1 VRSFSVFGRAAFL
14 AVLVG
19 PVTGAA
25 QSAPQPTCVDTPVYR
40 LLDFWLGEWDVFV
53 GDEQV
58 GHNRISKVLDGCAI
72 TEDWHGAGGTHGMSL
87 FYVDPD
93 GAWQQVWVT
102 GRATLPGGTK
112 EKRLVGRPDDRSVR
126 FQGRIRHPEAGEWL
140 DRTTLTGLADGSVRQ
155 VIEISRDNG
164 RTWAVNFDAIYRR
177 VD

>member
-1 VRSFSVFGRAAFL
+1 MRGVGAFGSAALL
-14 AVLVG
+14 AALVW

-25 QSAPQPTCVDTPVYR
+25 QSAPQPTCVDTPVYE

-58 GHNRISKVLDGCAI
+58 GHNRISKVLEGCAI

-93 GAWQQVWVT
+93 GTWQQVWVT
-102 GRATLPGGTK
+102 GQATRPGGTK
-112 EKRLVGRPDDRSVR
+112 EKSLIERPDDRSVR
-126 FQGRIRHPEAGEWL
+126 FQGRVRHPAAGEWL

-155 VIEISRDNG
+155 VIEISRDHGENW
-164 RTWAVNFDAIYRR
+164 TVTFDAFYRR
-177 VD
+177 AD